1 MPSIPLILIASLL
14 TITIATNQ
22 HQSTNALYR
31 CGIRKRFGAQL
42 IHHGQTAG
50 LGQWP
55 WHAAIYHRIDSR
67 TSPNGTYKCGATLI
81 DQQHVLTAAHCVIA
95 QTGQSLKPHQL
106 LIHLGKHDLYKFDG
120 QLQIVNVSEVH
131 IHEEFSPNRNDVA
144 LLVLGEVVRYSE
156 YVAPICLEQVPG
168 GRADDLVGQRGWVAG
183 WGINENGTLSEVL
196 KTTQMPV
203 VDITECARSDPNLF
217 GRFVSQA
224 VFCASDRNGTSVCL
238 GDSGGGMYFSTGD
251 RWELRGIVS
260 FGSESETGSCDT
272 GKYIMFTNVAHY
284 YPWIRNL
291 TDGRVGHINIVS
303 KRISERKCEE
313 YALKARKRSNGVCN
327 NVRSPHTVSV
337 INEGFNTK
345 CSGTIISELFVL
357 SSATCAKH
365 YFKTWKIRVGS
376 QEDIDIAEAIVH
388 PNYNSKRRLNNLMLF
403 KLSQP
408 LSLGSRLLPACLAN
422 PATENLYDSLMVTG
436 YTGKYRRF
444 YENVNIKAVS
454 TAECIARQTTQNDTR
469 IVSPVEV
476 CVVARHEEEF
486 DGEDYLVTGI
496 TGASLQT
503 FNSRSCLFTTLGVSN
518 ADGLELEVYTRVASH
533 LEWIEA
539 FVWGDEYLEDEQTAT
554 DGALED
560 VEMGTE
566 TVQEA
571 TTTTSPRA
579 ANLYNKYSH
588 DFYFPDGLKNV

>member
-131 IHEEFSPNRNDVA
+131 IHEEFSPNRHDVV

-156 YVAPICLEQVPG
+156 YVVPICLEPVSG

-203 VDITECARSDPNLF
+203 VEITECARSDPNLF

-224 VFCASDRNGTSVCL
+224 VYCASDRNGTSVCL

-303 KRISERKCEE
+303 KKISERKCEA

-327 NVRSPHTVSV
+327 N
-337 INEGFNTK
+337 
-345 CSGTIISELFVL
+345 LF
-357 SSATCAKH
+357 S

-376 QEDIDIAEAIVH
+376 QEDIDIAEVIVH

-444 YENVNIKAVS
+444 YENVNIKAIS
-454 TAECIARQTTQNDTR
+454 TQECIARQTAQNDTR
-469 IVSPVEV
+469 IVTPVEV

-486 DGEDYLVTGI
+486 DGEDYLLAGF

-503 FNSRSCLFTTLGVSN
+503 FNSRSYMFTTLGVSN

-554 DGALED
+554 DGAVED
-560 VEMGTE
+560 DEMGTE

-571 TTTTSPRA
+571 TTTASPRA
-579 ANLYNKYSH
+579 ANFYNKYSH